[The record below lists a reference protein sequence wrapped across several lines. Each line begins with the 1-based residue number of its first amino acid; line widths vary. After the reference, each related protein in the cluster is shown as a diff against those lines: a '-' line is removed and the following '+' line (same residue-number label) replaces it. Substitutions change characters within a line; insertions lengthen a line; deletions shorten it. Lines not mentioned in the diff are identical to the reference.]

1 MSEIKT
7 MFAILFESLENIA
20 KNNDLVDCSS
30 SDKLGKILNDDT
42 ISCRVFNSIFDN
54 INNDTPVNQSEICKY
69 LYGKRSF
76 TLNYGDKRA
85 KYRLSEIKLE
95 KLLMINRNTY
105 YENVE
110 EEALRIQRIFAM
122 NKDIVTVEFVNREEN
137 YITLNNYY
145 DFYRHAFVTLTTTLR
160 KKKSEGDPIVFLRIK
175 PLPSTSDE
183 IVAMRLKNN
192 TFITYEQYLSMLC
205 DFQNMTKYQAAALTI
220 PDLNLTWTDHSIDI
234 SEHFLKP
241 YEDKIERS
249 ENTFEQIEKISTDIS
264 SPERVRNAIQFI
276 TNKKNLKKSVRT
288 IYSTNA
294 HLYVKNYFAKITN
307 TSASLKKEFEK
318 MLHLLIE
325 LCEYFSDYGIS
336 QINNLSDYICRYENR
351 TISNKD
357 ISSELEKL
365 CICFFK
371 LSLFVLY
378 YQITGKLSDFELI
391 PLAAGDTYIQF
402 YSNNI
407 IEIENTSDIIDK
419 LKKYSLL
426 PTSLHDKS
434 EEFINRLANDILTKS
449 EFVAFINNPEVQNIL
464 LSGPDELI
472 EDITQLYDI
481 IYSHIKFRLYRGYH
495 NINDNAGIMRNSFTD
510 KLIVYNYINNNMQP
524 LSFRRNNGNGEQKEF
539 ILRLAQKN
547 DISAIL
553 RLNEPQIPY
562 RRAIYVKSEKGE
574 IEDAISKGCV
584 WIIEEKLCNNDV
596 NLACVAVILRCNNNQ
611 RINFSSDSLNEK
623 FEKAYFDKVKH
634 NFTYLDFDSILVNDG
649 RSGINE
655 ISYRGYGFQRFFLVL
670 AEEIARKEGCE
681 YICCTVSTLNKPSK
695 RNFILN
701 GYIFDSVQAYTLTDS
716 ESDYYI
722 YSKNNPTEL
731 QQYNNTI
738 ETELEMYHQENIFDT
753 LNIDETA
760 YREDRDVPRDFMVL
774 LLTDK

>member
-1 MSEIKT
+1 MSEMKT
-7 MFAILFESLENIA
+7 MFAILFESLKNIA
-20 KNNDLVDCSS
+20 ERNKLVNS
-30 SDKLGKILNDDT
+30 SDEIDKVLKEDT
-42 ISCRVFNSIFDN
+42 VSCRVFNIIFDHDN
-54 INNDTPVNQSEICKY
+54 YDTPVNNDEICKY
-69 LYGKRSF
+69 SNGNRSF
-76 TLNYGDKRA
+76 VLNYGDKRA
-85 KYRLSEIKLE
+85 KYRLSDIKLE
-95 KLLMINRNTY
+95 KLLMINHNTY

-110 EEALRIQRIFAM
+110 EEALRIQKIFEM
-122 NKDIVTVEFVNREEN
+122 NKDILTAEFVNSEEK
-137 YITLNNYY
+137 YIASNNYY

-160 KKKSEGDPIVFLRIK
+160 KKKSEGGPIVFLRLS

-183 IVAMRLKNN
+183 IVAMRMKNAG
-192 TFITYEQYLSMLC
+192 FITFEQYISMLC
-205 DFQNMTKYQAAALTI
+205 DFQNISKYQAATLTI

-276 TNKKNLKKSVRT
+276 TNKKSLKKSVRT

-307 TSASLKKEFEK
+307 TSASVKNEFDK
-318 MLHLLIE
+318 MLHLLNE
-325 LCEYFSDYGIS
+325 MCENFAEYRIS

-378 YQITGKLSDFELI
+378 YQITGKLADFELI

-402 YSNNI
+402 YSNNL
-407 IEIENTSDIIDK
+407 IEIENTSGITDK

-510 KLIVYNYINNNMQP
+510 KLIVNNYINYNMQP

-539 ILRLAQKN
+539 ILRLAKSN
-547 DISAIL
+547 DTAAIL
-553 RLNEPQIPY
+553 RLNEPPKPY
-562 RRAIYVKSEKGE
+562 RRAIYVKSEPRE
-574 IEDAISKGCV
+574 IEDAISKGRV
-584 WIIEEKLCNNDV
+584 WIIEEKLGNNDV

-611 RINFSSDSLNEK
+611 RIKFNSDSLNEK
-623 FEKAYFDKVKH
+623 FEKKYFDKVKH
-634 NFTYLDFDSILVNDG
+634 DFTYLDFDSILVNDG

-681 YICCTVSTLNKPSK
+681 YICCTVSTLNQPSK

-701 GYIFDSVQAYTLTDS
+701 GYKLDSVQAYTLTDS
-716 ESDYYI
+716 ESAYYR
-722 YSKNNPTEL
+722 YLKDNSTEL
-731 QQYNNTI
+731 QRYDNTI
-738 ETELEMYHQENIFDT
+738 ETELEMYRRENIFDT
-753 LNIDETA
+753 LNIDEAA